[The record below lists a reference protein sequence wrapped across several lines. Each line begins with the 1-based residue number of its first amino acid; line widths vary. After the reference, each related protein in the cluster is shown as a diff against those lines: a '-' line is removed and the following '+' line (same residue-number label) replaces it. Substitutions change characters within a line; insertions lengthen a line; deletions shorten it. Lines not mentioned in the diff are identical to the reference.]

1 VLLVLAVTT
10 FISVIGIR
18 LLAPYTEY
26 FSTGKVLIV
35 MGVIT
40 FISVIGIR

>member
-1 VLLVLAVTT
+1 MGVIT